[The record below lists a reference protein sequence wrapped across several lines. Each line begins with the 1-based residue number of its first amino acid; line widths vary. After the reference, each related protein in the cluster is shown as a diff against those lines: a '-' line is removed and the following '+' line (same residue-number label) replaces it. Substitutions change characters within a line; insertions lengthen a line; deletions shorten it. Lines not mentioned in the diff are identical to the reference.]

1 MSYQN
6 TLMCHCG
13 WRGNGDE
20 TNLDGN
26 IGEQPWMTCPNCG
39 TWLVQIPN
47 LLRPEPTAPSVS
59 SEALRMAFM
68 SCAEHLE
75 KVVGSTMS
83 KETREEMETESLRRY
98 PSTPRDE
105 SKEGLR

>member
-1 MSYQN
+1 
-6 TLMCHCG
+6 
-13 WRGNGDE
+13 
-20 TNLDGN
+20 
-26 IGEQPWMTCPNCG
+26 
-39 TWLVQIPN
+39 
-47 LLRPEPTAPSVS
+47 
-59 SEALRMAFM
+59 MAFM